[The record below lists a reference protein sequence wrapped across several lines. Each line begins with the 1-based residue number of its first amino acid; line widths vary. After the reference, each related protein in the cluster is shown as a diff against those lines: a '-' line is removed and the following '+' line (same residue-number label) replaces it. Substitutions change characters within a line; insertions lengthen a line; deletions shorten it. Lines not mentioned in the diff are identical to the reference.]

1 MREAIQPSSLVER
14 WHKRD
19 RKVGDIAA
27 VELEEYLE
35 TAMTKETFARVHQP
49 VLTLYYYK
57 NEQQQDPV
65 VRVSAIKRMMD
76 ELREIAG
83 TDAPAF
89 ADEGGAAVAS
99 LADVLTAAHH
109 ARQIGGRNPASPED
123 IEASCRRLAEALNKE
138 RQEVIDDLRYRP
150 VPVVGNSQLA
160 GRDININAGGHV
172 SVGGRDAA
180 QHIQGLDI
188 VALLALMSQLQE
200 EIEAAQIA
208 DDKRDEL
215 LDQMED
221 IQATARR
228 PKADPSLLKDLA
240 TKLWSGVKAVGIP
253 VSTEVAAAYAKV
265 MLGL

>member
-1 MREAIQPSSLVER
+1 MPVER
-14 WHKRD
+14 DYLVGRLAKISEEEQRLVFAELTTLDSQFSLGQRLNSPGWRLAREEVAIKGLKRA
-19 RKVGDIAA
+19 G
-27 VELEEYLE
+27 
-35 TAMTKETFARVHQP
+35 
-49 VLTLYYYK
+49 
-57 NEQQQDPV
+57 
-65 VRVSAIKRMMD
+65 KRMMD

-99 LADVLTAAHH
+99 LADVLTTAHH

-123 IEASCRRLAEALNKE
+123 IEASCRRLAVALNKE

-180 QHIQGLDI
+180 QDIQGLDT
-188 VALLALMSQLQE
+188 VALVALMSQLQE
-200 EIEAAQIA
+200 QIEAAQIA

-215 LDQMED
+215 LDQLED

-228 PKADPSLLKDLA
+228 SKPAPSLLRALA

-265 MLGL
+265 ILGL

>member
-1 MREAIQPSSLVER
+1 MPVER
-14 WHKRD
+14 AYLVQHLAK
-19 RKVGDIAA
+19 IS
-27 VELEEYLE
+27 EEE
-35 TAMTKETFARVHQP
+35 QRV
-49 VLTLYYYK
+49 
-57 NEQQQDPV
+57 
-65 VRVSAIKRMMD
+65 VSAELAALDSQFSLGERLNSPGWRLAREEVAVKGLKRAGKRMMA

-89 ADEGGAAVAS
+89 ADEGGAAVAR
-99 LADVLTAAHH
+99 LADILTAAHH
-109 ARQIGGRNPASPED
+109 AKQIGGRNPPTPED
-123 IEASCRRLAEALNKE
+123 IEASCRRLAEALSKE
-138 RQEVIDDLRYRP
+138 RQDVIDDLRYRD
-150 VPVVGNSQLA
+150 VSVVGNGPLA

-172 SVGGRDAA
+172 SVGERDAA
-180 QHIQGLDI
+180 QHIQGLEI
-188 VALLALMSQLQE
+188 AALLALLPHLQE

-228 PKADPSLLKDLA
+228 PKADPTLLKSLA

-253 VSTEVAAAYAKV
+253 VSAEVAAAFAKV

>member
-1 MREAIQPSSLVER
+1 MPA
-14 WHKRD
+14 KRD
-19 RKVGDIAA
+19 YVVGCLAKISEEEQRVVFADLAA
-27 VELEEYLE
+27 LDSQFSVGERLNSPGWRLAREEMAVKGLKR
-35 TAMTKETFARVHQP
+35 AG
-49 VLTLYYYK
+49 
-57 NEQQQDPV
+57 
-65 VRVSAIKRMMD
+65 KRMMA

-89 ADEGGAAVAS
+89 ADEGGAAVAR
-99 LADVLTAAHH
+99 LADILMAAHH
-109 ARQIGGRNPASPED
+109 ARQIGGRNPATPED

-138 RQEVIDDLRYRP
+138 RQDVIDDLKYRD
-150 VPVVGNSQLA
+150 VSVVGNAPLA

-172 SVGGRDAA
+172 AVGGRDAA
-180 QHIQGLDI
+180 QHIQGVDI
-188 VALLALMSQLQE
+188 VALLALLSQLQE

-215 LDQMED
+215 LDQVED

-228 PKADPSLLKDLA
+228 PKPNPTLLRTLV

-253 VSTEVAAAYAKV
+253 VSAEVAAAFAKV

>member
-1 MREAIQPSSLVER
+1 MPVERDYLVECLA
-14 WHKRD
+14 K
-19 RKVGDIAA
+19 I
-27 VELEEYLE
+27 
-35 TAMTKETFARVHQP
+35 TKEEQGLVFAD
-49 VLTLYYYK
+49 LTALDSQFSLGQRLNSPGWRLAREEMAVK
-57 NEQQQDPV
+57 GLK
-65 VRVSAIKRMMD
+65 RASKRMMD

-109 ARQIGGRNPASPED
+109 ARQIGGRNPASLED

-172 SVGGRDAA
+172 SVGGRNAA
-180 QHIQGLDI
+180 QHIQGSDTG
-188 VALLALMSQLQE
+188 ALLALMSQLQE

-215 LDQMED
+215 LDQLED

-228 PKADPSLLKDLA
+228 AKADPSLVKGLA

-253 VSTEVAAAYAKV
+253 VSTEVAAAYAKM